1 MHNSPHHINHQRNKE
16 IRHTTRAS
24 YKKNS
29 SDPKTNIFAKAS
41 SHIKSI
47 AESIRKKKSKS
58 HSKRS
63 RFQNPDEVDHRTV
76 PESVTKM
83 NRRKIGMYKY
93 YTLAKAKSLYKY
105 FSKKKFHNKDLT

>member
-1 MHNSPHHINHQRNKE
+1 MQNSPHHTNHQRNKE
-16 IRHTTRAS
+16 IRQTTRAS
-24 YKKNS
+24 YRKNFSQQKKNIIG
-29 SDPKTNIFAKAS
+29 KVS
-41 SHIKSI
+41 SHLKSL
-47 AESIRKKKSKS
+47 AESMKQKKSKNY
-58 HSKRS
+58 SKRS

-93 YTLAKAKSLYKY
+93 YTLEKAKSLYKY